1 MENEIVK
8 LDEIDKKI
16 LEILK
21 KDARMPLEEM
31 SKDLNLSKSTIHYRI
46 KRLKELGVII
56 GFTTNIDYKKLG
68 FKIQAVSCVKAK
80 YQQHSLEEISKK
92 IKEIPGVDLVYSIL
106 GEMDFF
112 VIIRAKDNDELKQI
126 VEKLI
131 GLPEIERT
139 STFLIISSQ

>member
-31 SKDLNLSKSTIHYRI
+31 SKELNLSKSTIHYRI
-46 KRLKELGVII
+46 KRLKELGVIA

-68 FKIQAVSCVKAK
+68 LNIEAVSCVKAK
-80 YQQHSLEEISKK
+80 YQHHSLEEIAKK
-92 IKEIPGVDLVYSIL
+92 IREIPGVYQVYSIL

-112 VIIRAKDNDELKQI
+112 VIIRAKDNEELKQI